1 MKDFQV
7 ELHIDSSVPP
17 VTQPHRRIPFHLRK
31 KLDAE
36 LDKLERQG
44 IIEPVDGPTPW
55 VSPLVVTPKPKN
67 PNQIRVCVDMRQPN
81 RAILRER
88 HITPT
93 IDDLIHD
100 LNGATV
106 FSKIDLN
113 SGYHQL
119 ELTPD
124 SRYITTFSTH
134 RGLRRYTRLNFG
146 TSSAAEVF
154 QDAIQHTLSGIEG
167 VRNVSE
173 DIIIFGRDQQ
183 AHDRALHAVFARLRA
198 KNLTL
203 NPKKCE
209 FNKSSIE
216 FFGYTFSKNGVS
228 PDPKKVA
235 AINNAKPPSN
245 AHEVRS
251 FLGKTNYCSRFI
263 PNYSTITAPL
273 RTLTKSDQPW
283 TWTSSE
289 QQAFDQLKRLL
300 TSDTILSY
308 FNPHKK
314 ATILVDAS
322 PVGLGAIQENR
333 VVAYASRS
341 LSPVEQRYSQT
352 EREALAVLFACEHF
366 HLYIY
371 GAQFSIITDHKPLE
385 RIFSNPSAR
394 SNARLERW
402 ALKLQPYDFT
412 ITYSPGKT
420 NPTDYLSR
428 HPLATTG
435 PSTASDQAEE
445 YIAFLAH
452 HTTPKAITTSEIK
465 TRRDQTIMADSH
477 ANECTTKLLRNKKF
491 TRGKELS

>member
-1 MKDFQV
+1 MIADVMIADVPLQVLIDTGASIKVVDEKTYQTIIKSRQNKRISLSNTATKIYSYGGSKPLPVFGTFTTHVESKRKLTPATIYVIRGEHGCLLSYQAATELDLISIDTSSIASVNTSTPTASTNNSNDILKRYPDLFTGIGKMKDFQV
-7 ELHIDSSVPP
+7 ELHIDPSVPP
-17 VTQPHRRIPFHLRK
+17 VTPPHRRIPFHLRK
-31 KLDAE
+31 KLDAD

-55 VSPLVVTPKPKN
+55 VSPLVVTLKPKN
-67 PNQIRVCVDMRQPN
+67 PDQFPVCVDMRQPN

-93 IDDLIHD
+93 VDDLIHD

-124 SRYITTFSTH
+124 SRYITAFSTL

-154 QDAIQHTLSGIEG
+154 QDAIQQILSGIEG
-167 VRNVSE
+167 VRNVSD

-183 AHDRALHAVFARLRA
+183 AHDRALHAVFARLQA

-228 PDPKKVA
+228 PDLKKVA

-251 FLGKTNYCSRFI
+251 FLDMTNYCSCFI

-273 RTLTKSDQPW
+273 RTLTKSDQHW

-289 QQAFDQLKRLL
+289 QQAFD
-300 TSDTILSY
+300 
-308 FNPHKK
+308 
-314 ATILVDAS
+314 
-322 PVGLGAIQENR
+322 
-333 VVAYASRS
+333 
-341 LSPVEQRYSQT
+341 
-352 EREALAVLFACEHF
+352 
-366 HLYIY
+366 
-371 GAQFSIITDHKPLE
+371 
-385 RIFSNPSAR
+385 
-394 SNARLERW
+394 
-402 ALKLQPYDFT
+402 
-412 ITYSPGKT
+412 
-420 NPTDYLSR
+420 
-428 HPLATTG
+428 
-435 PSTASDQAEE
+435 
-445 YIAFLAH
+445 
-452 HTTPKAITTSEIK
+452 
-465 TRRDQTIMADSH
+465 
-477 ANECTTKLLRNKKF
+477 
-491 TRGKELS
+491 